1 MMWIASSSV
10 PATAMAI
17 PSSTK
22 RRAAV
27 IAFEA
32 RRDVDAVAEEVVF
45 VDQDVAE
52 IDAYAKFNAP
62 LATVELEPRTPCRPR
77 CLTMAAPGHVFTISR
92 AAKILRE
99 NEELLWDLANEMEP
113 EDGCLWIYGTSDQQT
128 IAFTDHRMKY
138 LQELLAEQKRN
149 RSLPRS

>member
-22 RRAAV
+22 RRGAV

-45 VDQDVAE
+45 ADQDVAE
-52 IDAYAKFNAP
+52 IDADAKFNAP
-62 LATVELEPRTPCRPR
+62 LGWHTSASRGHFALHLDRATHRIDHAGEFDEQTLARRLNDTAAVFLYLRVSDLAPQC
-77 CLTMAAPGHVFTISR
+77 CMAAVG
-92 AAKILRE
+92 
-99 NEELLWDLANEMEP
+99 
-113 EDGCLWIYGTSDQQT
+113 
-128 IAFTDHRMKY
+128 
-138 LQELLAEQKRN
+138 
-149 RSLPRS
+149 